1 MAPVRG
7 AAKGEQHMSR
17 MSRESTHAWVGAG
30 VVVAVLAF
38 AGFINADDP
47 TATAANSFRLEG
59 RFTATD
65 GVTIGSQ
72 VVLVGIPV
80 GKVVGQSYEAD
91 MQSALLTMAIDGG
104 INIPED
110 SVAMIVS
117 NGVFGEKYIKVTPGG
132 ALDMLEDGD
141 EFEFV
146 QDSVVFEELLE
157 KVILGAEAKRM
168 RAREEAEQNGATEET
183 N

>member
-1 MAPVRG
+1 
-7 AAKGEQHMSR
+7 
-17 MSRESTHAWVGAG
+17 MSRENKHAWVGAG
-30 VVVAVLAF
+30 LIVAVLAF

-47 TATAANSFRLEG
+47 TASAADSYRLAG
-59 RFTATD
+59 RFVSTD
-65 GVTIGSQ
+65 GVTIGSK

-80 GKVVGQSYEAD
+80 GKVVGQTYEPE
-91 MQSALLTMAIDGG
+91 MQAAMLTMAIEGR
-104 INIPED
+104 IEIPED

-132 ALDMLEDGD
+132 SFDMLEDGD

-157 KVILGAEAKRM
+157 KVILGAEAKRAQ
-168 RAREEAEQNGATEET
+168 ARESAGATDAAEEA

>member
-1 MAPVRG
+1 MA
-7 AAKGEQHMSR
+7 R
-17 MSRESTHAWVGAG
+17 MSRESSHAWVGAG

-47 TATAANSFRLEG
+47 TASAANSYRLNG
-59 RFTATD
+59 RFVATD
-65 GVTIGSQ
+65 GVTIGSK

-80 GKVVGQSYEAD
+80 GKVVGQTYEAE
-91 MQSALLTMAIDGG
+91 MQAALLTMAIDGN
-104 INIPED
+104 IEIPED
-110 SVAMIVS
+110 SVAMIAS

-132 ALDMLEDGD
+132 ALDMLVDGD

-168 RAREEAEQNGATEET
+168 QARERAAADDATEEA